1 MDAQFAAALPQLR
14 DGTRGQVTKRLV
26 SPLQA
31 APAQGVHVVMVDDQT
46 KRKRANVRLALL
58 LAVISLGFL
67 VLFVIA
73 NIKGAK

>member
-1 MDAQFAAALPQLR
+1 M
-14 DGTRGQVTKRLV
+14 